1 MFKVL
6 LSRLGQAA
14 LVMLVVSAVS
24 FVMFRYVGDPVATM
38 SRENASVE
46 EKAELRRSLGLDQPL
61 AVQYGRFLTRTLSGD
76 LGISYRNQRPVTAL
90 IAERLPAT
98 LELVIVATI
107 LSLALGI
114 PLGVLCALKPDGI
127 AARLVQAVS
136 LVGISTPTFVTGI
149 VLILVFAVSLGWMPS
164 FGRGQVVDL
173 GWWSTGFLTV
183 SGWKSLI
190 LPGITLAL
198 YQLTLI
204 MRLVRAE
211 MIDVLS
217 SDYIR
222 FAKARGLPTRYIHFR
237 LALRNALMPVITVT
251 GLQIGSLIA
260 FAIVTE
266 TVFQWPGM
274 GLLFIQAVSF
284 VDIPVMAAYLLFVGL
299 LFVLINTVVDI
310 LYAVVDPRLRAR
322 SA

>member
-6 LSRLGQAA
+6 ASRLGQAA

-24 FVMFRYVGDPVATM
+24 FVMFRYVGDPVASM
-38 SRENASVE
+38 SRENATIE
-46 EKAELRRSLGLDQPL
+46 EKAELRRSLSLDQSL
-61 AVQYGRFLTRTLSGD
+61 VTQYSRFLGRTLSGD
-76 LGISYRNQRPVTAL
+76 LGISYRNQRPVTEL

-98 LELVIVATI
+98 LELVIVATF

-114 PLGVLCALKPDGI
+114 PLGVLCALRPDGA

-136 LVGISTPTFVTGI
+136 LIGISTPTFVTGI
-149 VLILVFAVSLGWMPS
+149 VLILVFAGILGWLPS

-173 GWWSTGFLTV
+173 GWWSTGFLTW
-183 SGWKSLI
+183 SGLKSLI

-204 MRLVRAE
+204 MRLVRSE

-217 SDYIR
+217 TDYIR
-222 FAKARGLPTRYIHFR
+222 FARARGLPTRYIHFR

-284 VDIPVMAAYLLFVGL
+284 VDIPVMATYLLFVGL
-299 LFVLINTVVDI
+299 IFVIINTVVDI
-310 LYAVVDPRLRAR
+310 LYAMVDPRLRVR

>member
-1 MFKVL
+1 MLKVL
-6 LSRLGQAA
+6 LSRLGQAV

-24 FVMFRYVGDPVATM
+24 FVMFRFVGDPVATM
-38 SRENASVE
+38 SRENATVE
-46 EKAELRRSLGLDQPL
+46 EKAELRTSLGLDQPVV
-61 AVQYGRFLTRTLSGD
+61 VQYGRFLARTLTGD
-76 LGISYRNQRPVTAL
+76 LGISYRNQRPVTQL

-114 PLGVLCALKPDGI
+114 PLGVLCALKPNGV
-127 AARLVQAVS
+127 AARLIQAVS
-136 LVGISTPTFVTGI
+136 LIGISTPTFVTGI
-149 VLILVFAVSLGWMPS
+149 VLILVFAVSLGWLPS
-164 FGRGQVVDL
+164 FGRGQVVNL
-173 GWWSTGFLTV
+173 GWWSTGFLTA
-183 SGWKSLI
+183 SGLKSLL

-222 FAKARGLPTRYIHFR
+222 FAKARGLPARYIHFR

-284 VDIPVMAAYLLFVGL
+284 ADIPVMAAYLLFVGL
-299 LFVLINTVVDI
+299 MFVLINTVVDI

>member
-1 MFKVL
+1 M
-6 LSRLGQAA
+6 R
-14 LVMLVVSAVS
+14 
-24 FVMFRYVGDPVATM
+24 
-38 SRENASVE
+38 
-46 EKAELRRSLGLDQPL
+46 
-61 AVQYGRFLTRTLSGD
+61 
-76 LGISYRNQRPVTAL
+76 I
-90 IAERLPAT
+90 
-98 LELVIVATI
+98 
-107 LSLALGI
+107 
-114 PLGVLCALKPDGI
+114 
-127 AARLVQAVS
+127 
-136 LVGISTPTFVTGI
+136 
-149 VLILVFAVSLGWMPS
+149 
-164 FGRGQVVDL
+164 
-173 GWWSTGFLTV
+173 GWWTTGFLT
-183 SGWKSLI
+183 STGLKSLI

-222 FAKARGLPTRYIHFR
+222 YARARGLPSGYINFK

-274 GLLFIQAVSF
+274 GLLFIQAVNF
-284 VDIPVMAAYLLFVGL
+284 VDIPVMSAYLLFVGF
-299 LFVLINTVVDI
+299 LFVLINMIVDI
-310 LYAVVDPRLRAR
+310 LYVVVDPRLRVK

>member
-61 AVQYGRFLTRTLSGD
+61 VVQYGRFLTRTLSGD
-76 LGISYRNQRPVTAL
+76 LGISYRNQRPVTEL

-98 LELVIVATI
+98 LELVIVATF

-114 PLGVLCALKPDGI
+114 PLGVLCALKPNGV
-127 AARLVQAVS
+127 AARLVQALS

-149 VLILVFAVSLGWMPS
+149 VLILVFAVSLGWLPS

-173 GWWSTGFLTV
+173 GWWSTGFLTI
-183 SGWKSLI
+183 SGLKSLL

>member
-61 AVQYGRFLTRTLSGD
+61 VVQYGRFLTRTLSGD

-114 PLGVLCALKPDGI
+114 PLGVLCALKPDGV
-127 AARLVQAVS
+127 AARLVQALS

-149 VLILVFAVSLGWMPS
+149 VLILVFAVSLGWLPS
-164 FGRGQVVDL
+164 FGRGQVIDL
-173 GWWSTGFLTV
+173 GWWSTGFLTI
-183 SGWKSLI
+183 SGLKSFI

-299 LFVLINTVVDI
+299 LFVLINTVVDS

>member
-1 MFKVL
+1 MLNVL
-6 LSRLGQAA
+6 ISRLGQAA

-61 AVQYGRFLTRTLSGD
+61 VVQYGQFVSRTLRGD
-76 LGISYRNQRPVTAL
+76 LGISYRNQRPVTEL

-98 LELVIVATI
+98 LELVIVATV

-114 PLGVLCALKPDGI
+114 PLGVLCALKPHGI
-127 AARLVQAVS
+127 AARLVQALS

-149 VLILVFAVSLGWMPS
+149 VLILVFAVSLGWLPS

-173 GWWSTGFLTV
+173 GWWSTGFLTI
-183 SGWKSLI
+183 SGLKSLL

-222 FAKARGLPTRYIHFR
+222 FAKARGLPARYIHFR

>member
-61 AVQYGRFLTRTLSGD
+61 VIQYGRFLTRTLSGD

-114 PLGVLCALKPDGI
+114 PLGVLCALKPDGV
-127 AARLVQAVS
+127 AARLVQALS

-149 VLILVFAVSLGWMPS
+149 VLILVFAVSLGWLPS
-164 FGRGQVVDL
+164 FGRGQVIDL
-173 GWWSTGFLTV
+173 GWWSTGFLTI
-183 SGWKSLI
+183 SGLKSFI

>member
-1 MFKVL
+1 MLSVL
-6 LSRLGQAA
+6 AARLGQAV
-14 LVMLVVSAVS
+14 LVMLAVTAVA
-24 FVMFRYVGDPVATM
+24 FLMFRYVGDPVSIM
-38 SRENASVE
+38 SREGATQE
-46 EKAELRRSLGLDQPL
+46 EKQELRRSLGLDRPIL
-61 AVQYGRFLTRTLSGD
+61 VQYGQFLGRIATGN
-76 LGISYRNQRPVTAL
+76 LGTSYRNQRPVAEL
-90 IAERLPAT
+90 LAERLPAT
-98 LELVIVATI
+98 LELVLVATI
-107 LSLALGI
+107 LSLAVGI
-114 PLGVLCALKPDGI
+114 PAGVLCALKPNGLLS
-127 AARLVQAVS
+127 RLVQSSS

-149 VLILVFAVSLGWMPS
+149 VLILVFAVGFRVLPS
-164 FGRGQVVDL
+164 FGRGDVVRI
-173 GWWSTGFLTV
+173 GWWTTGFLTPT
-183 SGWKSLI
+183 GLKSLI

-222 FAKARGLPTRYIHFR
+222 YARARGLPPGYINFK

-274 GLLFIQAVSF
+274 GLLFIQAVNF
-284 VDIPVMAAYLLFVGL
+284 VDIPVMAAYLLFVGF
-299 LFVLINTVVDI
+299 LFVLINMIVDI
-310 LYAVVDPRLRAR
+310 LYVVVDPRLRVKA
-322 SA
+322 S

>member
-6 LSRLGQAA
+6 ISRLGQAA

-61 AVQYGRFLTRTLSGD
+61 VVQYGRFLGRTLSGD
-76 LGISYRNQRPVTAL
+76 LGISYRNQRPVTQL

-98 LELVIVATI
+98 LELVLVATV

-114 PLGVLCALKPDGI
+114 PLGVLCALRPNGV
-127 AARLVQAVS
+127 AARLVQALS
-136 LVGISTPTFVTGI
+136 LIGISTPTFVTGI
-149 VLILVFAVSLGWMPS
+149 VLILVFAVSLGWLPS

-173 GWWSTGFLTV
+173 GWWSTGFLTA
-183 SGWKSLI
+183 SGLKSLL

-299 LFVLINTVVDI
+299 LFVLINAVVDI

>member
-1 MFKVL
+1 MVKVL
-6 LSRLGQAA
+6 LSRLGQAV

-24 FVMFRYVGDPVATM
+24 FVMFRFVGDPVATM
-38 SRENASVE
+38 SRENATIE
-46 EKAELRRSLGLDQPL
+46 EKAELRRSLGLDQPVV
-61 AVQYGRFLTRTLSGD
+61 VQYGRFLARTLTGD
-76 LGISYRNQRPVTAL
+76 LGISYRNQRPVTQL

-107 LSLALGI
+107 LSLAVGI
-114 PLGVLCALKPDGI
+114 PLGVLCALKPNGL
-127 AARLVQAVS
+127 AARLIQAVS
-136 LVGISTPTFVTGI
+136 LIGISTPTFVTGI
-149 VLILVFAVSLGWMPS
+149 VLILVFAVSLGWLPS
-164 FGRGQVVDL
+164 FGRGQVVNL
-173 GWWSTGFLTV
+173 GWWSTGYLTA
-183 SGWKSLI
+183 SGLKSLL

-266 TVFQWPGM
+266 TVFQWPGL

-284 VDIPVMAAYLLFVGL
+284 ADIPVMAAYLLFVGL